1 MLSLALS
8 LRLEIDFAEL
18 HLPVWM
24 VTTQAPSQWRLG
36 ERAVV
41 EVTGGEELGQV
52 EWVEMPGGGGWIVG
66 PGRVTRA
73 AAWRCRVLAGRTG
86 TADLASAGPAALPTI

>member
-52 EWVEMPGGGGWIVG
+52 EWVEMPGGGGSIAG
-66 PGRVTRA
+66 PGRAHTSRSVA
-73 AAWRCRVLAGRTG
+73 LSLCWPGA
-86 TADLASAGPAALPTI
+86 PARLI